1 MKGPTVSSDREE
13 AAAIRDR
20 LTALHAER
28 AALEARLAELGT
40 DATDHIPSLDVAPVA
55 ASSSPGEKISLF
67 RSLFRGREDVFP
79 KRWTNSRTGRS
90 GYAPACANEWA
101 PRICNKPRIKCR
113 ECSHRAFIPVLD
125 PELARRE
132 SR

>member
-1 MKGPTVSSDREE
+1 MELSSATSDREE

-20 LTALHAER
+20 LAALHAER

-40 DATDHIPSLDVAPVA
+40 DDASDHRPSLDAAPVT
-55 ASSSPGEKISLF
+55 ASSSPGEKIALF

-79 KRWTNSRTGRS
+79 KRWTNARSGRS

-101 PRICNKPRIKCR
+101 PASATSPGSSAGSAPIAPSYR
-113 ECSHRAFIPVLD
+113 
-125 PELARRE
+125 
-132 SR
+132 